1 MRDDVRWIG
10 GSPCSGKSTVAA
22 MIAAA
27 RRVAVYSCDAA
38 FDRHTLTGGPTM
50 RKVAALGIGDRLA
63 QPIETQVDDVLALYR
78 EEFPQILQ
86 DLADRPDTPVVE
98 GAALLPELL
107 AARQVPPQEAVWIV
121 PSEEFQRSHYRRRQ
135 WAWPL
140 LAGLNDPE
148 AAFDRWMR
156 RDIRFA
162 ELVAEQ
168 AHDHGYRVI
177 VTDGSVPAAGLAAS
191 L

>member
-1 MRDDVRWIG
+1 M
-10 GSPCSGKSTVAA
+10 
-22 MIAAA
+22 
-27 RRVAVYSCDAA
+27 
-38 FDRHTLTGGPTM
+38 
-50 RKVAALGIGDRLA
+50 
-63 QPIETQVDDVLALYR
+63 
-78 EEFPQILQ
+78 
-86 DLADRPDTPVVE
+86 VE

-107 AARQVPPQEAVWIV
+107 AARRVPPEEAVWIV
-121 PSEEFQRSHYRRRQ
+121 PSEEFQRSHYRRRE

-140 LAGLNDPE
+140 LAGLDDPE

-162 ELVAEQ
+162 ERVAEQ
-168 AHDHGYRVI
+168 AHDRGYRVI